1 MKFYENI
8 SRKFCGFSKEKRQLI
23 DTQMLINFLKKAF
36 QAFIVETTFNRE
48 KLISSNDTTATV
60 ASLSRAFCKQEKR
73 FNFRIELFIEF

>member
-1 MKFYENI
+1 MKFCENI

-23 DTQMLINFLKKAF
+23 DTQINFLKRAF
-36 QAFIVETTFNRE
+36 QDFIVETTFNRE

-73 FNFRIELFIEF
+73 FNFRVELFIEF